1 MRICQCYPDGDAG
14 FFDLLDKRKC
24 QSRGGVIGLAP
35 SGRSE
40 MVGTRAATYPHGSGM
55 FVSLTSTEMILSPY
69 RNFQIFALGNFSQL
83 SLSYPRKP
91 VSR

>member
-1 MRICQCYPDGDAG
+1 LTGSGALFRDGH
-14 FFDLLDKRKC
+14 LH
-24 QSRGGVIGLAP
+24 AP
-35 SGRSE
+35 Y
-40 MVGTRAATYPHGSGM
+40 VTYPHGSEM